1 MKIHEYQA
9 KELMAKYGIPVPRG
23 SMASSPEEA
32 RKVAEELGGRVVVK
46 AQVHAGGRGK
56 AGGVKVV
63 DSPEAAA
70 EFAAS
75 ILGTQ
80 LVTFQTGPEGVPV
93 NSVLVE
99 ETMDITQELYTAIVL
114 DPSERRPVVIASA
127 AGGMEIEEVAA
138 ETPEKI
144 LRAVVDPTVGL
155 QPWQGR
161 QLAYG
166 MGVPAALVR
175 PTADLIVKLYKLMND
190 LDCSQVEINPLAVTG
205 DGRVLPVDAKL
216 TIDDDA
222 MFRHKDLTGLRDVS
236 QEDPLEARAH
246 DIGVIYVRL
255 DGDVGCLVN
264 GAATMDIVTAVGASP
279 ANFLDVGGGADE
291 DRIRAAVGILLSD
304 TNVKKVLVNIFG
316 GILRNDVLARGLVG
330 RLCRHGFESADRRA
344 HDGHECRR
352 GTASPA
358 GLRPRRH
365 HRRDTEGHG
374 RGAAS
379 ELAFGRD
386 GHETCTGRPSAAGAS
401 IRRVL
406 ERATHEHLGRPKQ
419 QGPRAGHHR
428 PGGQL
433 PHPAVH
439 RIRDERGGGRHAG
452 PRRAEVRGDG
462 HQRVRHRGG
471 GRA

>member
-9 KELMAKYGIPVPRG
+9 KELMSKYGIPVPRG
-23 SMASSPEEA
+23 SMAATPDEA
-32 RKVAEELGGRVVVK
+32 RKAAEGLGGNVVVK

-63 DSPEAAA
+63 ENPGAAA
-70 EFAAS
+70 DFTAS

-99 ETMDITQELYTAIVL
+99 ETMDIAQELYVAIVL

-127 AGGMEIEEVAA
+127 AGGMEIEQVAE

-166 MGVPAALVR
+166 MGVPAELVR
-175 PTADLIVKLYKLMND
+175 PTADLIVKLYKLMTD
-190 LDCSQVEINPLAVTG
+190 LDCSQVEINPLVVTG

-216 TIDDDA
+216 TLDDDA
-222 MFRHKDLTGLRDVS
+222 MFRHKDLTDLRDAS

-264 GAATMDIVTAVGASP
+264 GAGLAMATMDIVTAVGASP

-291 DRIRAAVGILLSD
+291 ARIRAAVGVLLSD
-304 TNVKKVLVNIFG
+304 PNVKRVLVNIFG

-330 RLCRHGFESADRRA
+330 AYEDTGSKAPIVARMMGTNVDE
-344 HDGHECRR
+344 
-352 GTASPA
+352 GTAESCGTPA
-358 GLRPRRH
+358 STSL
-365 HRRDTEGHG
+365 
-374 RGAAS
+374 S
-379 ELAFGRD
+379 
-386 GHETCTGRPSAAGAS
+386 
-401 IRRVL
+401 
-406 ERATHEHLGRPKQ
+406 
-419 QGPRAGHHR
+419 
-428 PGGQL
+428 
-433 PHPAVH
+433 
-439 RIRDERGGGRHAG
+439 
-452 PRRAEVRGDG
+452 
-462 HQRVRHRGG
+462 
-471 GRA
+471 